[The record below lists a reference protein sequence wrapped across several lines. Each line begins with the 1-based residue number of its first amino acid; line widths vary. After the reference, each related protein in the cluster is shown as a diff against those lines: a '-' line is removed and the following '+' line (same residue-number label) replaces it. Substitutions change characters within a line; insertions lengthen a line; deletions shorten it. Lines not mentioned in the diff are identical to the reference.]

1 MPELT
6 VRGLPE
12 PPSLQVKVPVTP
24 VAVMVDVP
32 QLLITLN
39 TGALGIVLGFAVTE
53 LLVALVQPLEVCVT
67 V

>member
-12 PPSLQVKVPVTP
+12 PPSLQVKVPETP

-32 QLLITLN
+32 QLLITLK
-39 TGALGIVLGFAVTE
+39 TGALGITFGFALTE
-53 LLVALVQPLEVCVT
+53 LLFALVHPLEVCVT

>member
-12 PPSLQVKVPVTP
+12 PPSLHVKVPITP

-32 QLLITLN
+32 QLLITLK
-39 TGALGIVLGFAVTE
+39 TGALGFEVTLTLMDE
-53 LLVALVQPLEVCVT
+53 DVAEHPLDVT
-67 V
+67 TTV